1 MIAIWIT
8 AGILT
13 IALGLYI
20 YRQIR
25 LSKIQKKRDNLDLTT
40 KRGKAE
46 KDRINQQ
53 INKLMFYADPE
64 Q

>member
-8 AGILT
+8 TGILI

-20 YRQIR
+20 YRQFR
-25 LSKIQKKRDNLDLTT
+25 LSQLQKKRDNLDLTT

-46 KDRINQQ
+46 RDRLNAK
-53 INKLMFYADPE
+53 INKLMFYANTE